1 MSKTI
6 SSEQLSDYLTE
17 NIQQIGRVRKEVEE
31 IQVGF
36 NSSFVEWM
44 AKHDAKLEQLTGVL
58 INNMNNIGP
67 ALQHEIETRRDEE
80 RQRLEERR
88 EQLREQLIP
97 GAQTEADR
105 ILENGRYL
113 TEGLRELNPK
123 LNQREEALKTRRA
136 ALEEEL
142 VQLNEQV
149 HRLSG
154 CIGVVINFGKI
165 GKLDRQRQRIIGEL
179 KAVNTDLKEVRDEW
193 QNTSQEIGSE
203 QVDLQNQWQQK
214 TLELAQLQG
223 EFNYLDDDA
232 NRESMALKSAA
243 RYILDNL
250 KEPID
255 GPDQDLKGDL
265 DQMVEL
271 NIRSDQYQQGLGAVS
286 GIIALLDGI
295 IQGLERFNESVK
307 GLIDEQRMHS
317 SYLPKLKISVPGEV
331 LEFHSQWEG
340 LYQKVQDDHQIC
352 AEPEMFIESIQPVID
367 HDLSEVNIKTMFE
380 NLGQALKQSTEI
392 WR

>member
-1 MSKTI
+1 MSKNL

-36 NSSFVEWM
+36 NSSFVEWK

-58 INNMNNIGP
+58 IDSMNNIGP
-67 ALQHEIETRRDEE
+67 TLQHNIETRREEE
-80 RQRLEERR
+80 RQRLKEHR

-97 GAQTEADR
+97 GVQAEADQ
-105 ILENGRYL
+105 ILENGQYL
-113 TEGLRELNPK
+113 TDGLRELNPK
-123 LNQREEALKTRRA
+123 LNQREEDLKARRT
-136 ALEEEL
+136 ALEAEL
-142 VQLNEQV
+142 AQLNEQIR
-149 HRLSG
+149 RLSG

-179 KAVNTDLKEVRDEW
+179 KAVNMDLKEVRDEW
-193 QNTSQEIGSE
+193 QNTSQEIDSE
-203 QVDLQNQWQQK
+203 QVDLQNQWQKK

-223 EFNYLDDDA
+223 ELNYLDDDA
-232 NRESMALKSAA
+232 TRESMALKSAA

-250 KEPID
+250 KEPAD
-255 GPDQDLKGDL
+255 CPDQDLKGEL

-295 IQGLERFNESVK
+295 IQGL
-307 GLIDEQRMHS
+307 
-317 SYLPKLKISVPGEV
+317 
-331 LEFHSQWEG
+331 
-340 LYQKVQDDHQIC
+340 YQKVQDDHQIC
-352 AEPEMFIESIQPVID
+352 AEPEMFMESIQPVID
-367 HDLSEVNIKTMFE
+367 HDLSEVNIKGMFE
-380 NLGQALKQSTEI
+380 NLGQALKQSTES

>member
-1 MSKTI
+1 MSKNL

-36 NSSFVEWM
+36 NSSFVEWK

-58 INNMNNIGP
+58 IDSMNNIGP
-67 ALQHEIETRRDEE
+67 TLQHKIETRREEE
-80 RQRLEERR
+80 RQRLKEHR

-97 GAQTEADR
+97 GAQAEADQ
-105 ILENGRYL
+105 ILENGQYL
-113 TEGLRELNPK
+113 TDGLRELNPK
-123 LNQREEALKTRRA
+123 LNQREEDLKARRT
-136 ALEEEL
+136 ALEAEL
-142 VQLNEQV
+142 AQLNEQIR
-149 HRLSG
+149 RLSG

-179 KAVNTDLKEVRDEW
+179 KAVNMDLKEVRDEW
-193 QNTSQEIGSE
+193 QNTSQEIDSE
-203 QVDLQNQWQQK
+203 QVDLQNQWQKK

-223 EFNYLDDDA
+223 ELNYLDDDA
-232 NRESMALKSAA
+232 TRESMALKSAA

-250 KEPID
+250 KEPAD
-255 GPDQDLKGDL
+255 CPDQDLKGEL

-317 SYLPKLKISVPGEV
+317 SYLPKLKISVPAEV
-331 LEFHSQWEG
+331 LEFHRQWEG

-352 AEPEMFIESIQPVID
+352 AEPEMFMESIQPVID
-367 HDLSEVNIKTMFE
+367 HDLSEVNIKGMFE
-380 NLGQALKQSTEI
+380 NLGQALKQSTES